1 MNQVQQTTVS
11 YDPGL
16 LNYCAAHAWD
26 AIRKYYNESSTRELY
41 NQVRSSVIR
50 DVKRVFE
57 GAGPI
62 QLHCAWRQAKLKD
75 RKYRASL
82 KGKHNP
88 TLRPWSAISEA
99 DREGFRLF
107 VNTVSDRRD
116 VWDKAQQLSRS
127 LMYDDLTGIDTLIGK
142 LLESKTEQD
151 EKDMQAARIAYC
163 VDVTRTT
170 YNTFLQ
176 AIGMGRLVIDYD
188 RIVPRMLSGDAGLY
202 AVHKEIFGELGKDL
216 PNGRLLDPVRVLFFT
231 ITAARDAFDRF
242 QTARPAAP
250 APKKEPLTLS
260 PWVQW
265 RGKMVRIADLSN
277 EDLEQAL
284 SQTRTFE
291 NSMTYRFLQNEKA
304 RRASALADKLDAA
317 LEHQQKLKLNKHAG
331 YVRHDVIAREDGAE

>member
-1 MNQVQQTTVS
+1 MGKSRLSEMQAL
-11 YDPGL
+11 DRIAR
-16 LNYCAAHAWD
+16 NYGPSFTKVMFD
-26 AIRKYYNESSTRELY
+26 EL
-41 NQVRSSVIR
+41 
-50 DVKRVFE
+50 
-57 GAGPI
+57 GP
-62 QLHCAWRQAKLKD
+62 HDLK
-75 RKYRASL
+75 
-82 KGKHNP
+82 
-88 TLRPWSAISEA
+88 
-99 DREGFRLF
+99 
-107 VNTVSDRRD
+107 
-116 VWDKAQQLSRS
+116 
-127 LMYDDLTGIDTLIGK
+127 GIDTLISK
-142 LLESKTEQD
+142 LLQSKTEQD
-151 EKDMQAARIAYC
+151 EKDLEAARIAYC

-202 AVHKEIFGELGKDL
+202 AVHKEIFGELGKDP

-317 LEHQQKLKLNKHAG
+317 LEHQQKLKLNKHAD